1 MWIVVS
7 IVLFGAVFY
16 LLRVSLLGT
25 KLRWVTQ
32 RTDLTDRQKRQSA
45 VGVGVAI
52 GSGVGVALGVALDNI
67 AVGVAVG
74 VGVGA
79 ALAAALK

>member
-16 LLRVSLLGT
+16 LLRVSSLGT
-25 KLRWVTQ
+25 KLGWVTQ

-45 VGVGVAI
+45 AGVGVAI
-52 GSGVGVALGVALDNI
+52 GAGVGVALGVALDNI
-67 AVGVAVG
+67 ALGVAVG
-74 VGVGA
+74 VGV
-79 ALAAALK
+79 